1 MQSVSELRV
10 RQERRNCER
19 VGMEDKLVASR
30 SRWCH
35 CTPCLQGLARFWLL
49 EKFREHCASC
59 LIKTT
64 VASTDLTCLA
74 LAVHAETMVDIVG
87 KSGALNRC
95 HRFSI

>member
-1 MQSVSELRV
+1 MPIELLKRGQTMV
-10 RQERRNCER
+10 DLTVTDRLP
-19 VGMEDKLVASR
+19 LVASR
-30 SRWCH
+30 SRW